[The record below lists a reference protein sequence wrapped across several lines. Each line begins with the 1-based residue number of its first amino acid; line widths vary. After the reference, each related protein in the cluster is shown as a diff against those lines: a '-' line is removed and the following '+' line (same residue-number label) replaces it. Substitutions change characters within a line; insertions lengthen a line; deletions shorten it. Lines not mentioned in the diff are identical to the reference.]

1 MHEETPAAVAARR
14 RTCRIHLVRHGQTVM
29 NAQVRFRGRL
39 EVPLNDVGRSEARE
53 AARALVGAGLV
64 SVYTSPLGR
73 AREVAEA
80 IAVKNG
86 VGSVR
91 AQPGLMN
98 LDYGA
103 WEGLTKEES
112 AQVDPEAWANYLAD
126 PERAVCP
133 EGEAVSEAADRVIAA
148 LRAIAREHPGQSVAA
163 VSHGVMLRLA
173 VLRVAGA
180 SDGDWQFA
188 IPTGGHRLR
197 DRRRR
202 DQAGLRPRPH
212 QVRSA
217 QVVWRPGDA
226 VRTRGL
232 IARRPAP
239 ASSIPPA
246 SARPRAGI

>member
-1 MHEETPAAVAARR
+1 MHEQTPAAAAASGQ
-14 RTCRIHLVRHGQTVM
+14 TCRIHLVRHGQTVM

-39 EVPLNDVGRSEARE
+39 DVPLNEVGRAEARQ
-53 AARALVGAGLV
+53 AARALVGSGLV

-80 IAVKNG
+80 IAVTNR

-91 AQPGLMN
+91 AHPDLMN

-103 WEGLTKEES
+103 WEGLTKDE
-112 AQVDPEAWANYLAD
+112 AAHVDPEAWANYVSD

-133 EGEAVSEAADRVIAA
+133 EGEPVAEAADRVVAA

-180 SDGDWQFA
+180 SDSDWQFA
-188 IPTGGHRLR
+188 MPTGGAIVFDVDGDEIKIVSDL
-197 DRRRR
+197 DRTKS
-202 DQAGLRPRPH
+202 DPRKSSRAP
-212 QVRSA
+212 SA
-217 QVVWRPGDA
+217 L
-226 VRTRGL
+226 TE
-232 IARRPAP
+232 
-239 ASSIPPA
+239 
-246 SARPRAGI
+246 RAG